1 MKKRNSNI
9 LILSLASVMGLVG
22 AGCALTKDA
31 PKEEKPTSSV
41 IQDEVETADDVGT
54 KIVLRSGETA
64 TSQVQMADAF
74 GYQILN
80 ETSDALSV
88 RIVAVLNGYKDLSS
102 ASVTSK
108 VVTPRDEKN
117 VAKED
122 ETTVKDEQHFDVK
135 EVYSS
140 LKDEANIKW
149 TGDIDA
155 TVYAKKYYIVYTLR
169 NVPVAHA
176 FDTINVTFSATSQEE
191 VHQSFVFNAYGVK
204 GQRTDLAFEKIS
216 EEGNEYYVEKG
227 QGTLS
232 GVITIPEKYY
242 DVTDYYAVEKGLIT
256 SVGDPT
262 GQYASSGAFN
272 NCGSV
277 TEYVL
282 PSSIKTINAYAF
294 ASNSK
299 LKKINI
305 PENVTSIGASA
316 FYDYSSSGN
325 TVSLDNLEYSAK
337 NLVNSNSIYMQAK
350 NVIVST
356 SVESLPEAFFNTNFT
371 VTSLTYKGTE
381 EQWEALKTED
391 NKTNGFFAIDAVC
404 ADTTYSDV
412 TFHYG
417 EGNIKG
423 TTGDQVVS
431 ARNRRTLA
439 NPGSPVLTGQE
450 FKGWFLDEAGTEP
463 YDFSTIV
470 TAPFDLYA
478 VYGAPSA
485 GSSMDNPLV
494 IGSDQAENFTAT
506 LYPGK
511 EYEYI
516 KLSIPTDAP
525 KADWY
530 YLSVDESSCV
540 RDANTSTT
548 TSSYITGEMKVYDAD
563 KTEIT
568 NLTTASI
575 SNTMKAQCTT
585 YTYTNSIRVYGEP
598 GDTFYIQARMSNV
611 ADKHNY
617 GTIAFRFKTLP
628 QDSIDEAV
636 VITKGTE
643 LTVPT
648 IVDTDQK
655 VLCKYV
661 ATETK
666 EVLFNRIN
674 MSTATYGA
682 PYLSF
687 KIVDEENRTTE
698 LLKQNGASNF
708 NVAFDAIEG
717 HTYYIEI
724 SCNYVT
730 SHFEADNWAKI
741 SITDTPE
748 GYSMSNA
755 LPYTIGET
763 VTVEPINLA
772 IGSYEGGAYYT
783 FSVTEEKLFTLTT
796 NAGSSSYKNKVVIYK
811 EDMSTE
817 AFTKTATYASYA
829 INEDITLEA
838 GTYYMSVGYSGVS
851 KSDYGYDNSTKVTAD
866 KWGELTFSLTEVQAG
881 DKSNYP
887 LAIAPILDTDVAL
900 TSTVNG
906 RYYSIKSTADNYLII
921 DVSALPDGA
930 TAAIVDTYN
939 SVQYAT
945 VKGKI
950 TFKTEADSSYI
961 LRISGVDG
969 SGNVRFSRQDSV
981 KNGSSKET
989 AIDFEGTDGI
999 MDLTDYCTSLTQN
1012 SFWISYT
1019 ATETNTYKLFFQSL
1033 LNGDGSGNGADTKI
1047 VSVVNSSGE
1056 ALTAIENKD
1065 DDQFEHPETTGKWS
1079 GYGEYAFTA
1088 GETYLI
1094 EVKIPAIG
1102 GSSTAF
1108 DTLKFGVKEKQVGDS
1123 YDVATDLGT
1132 LSTSMTSLT
1141 AQSST
1146 NGYWSK
1152 ITVNASK
1159 KLTISAPALE
1169 AGTATISFYKEGD
1182 VKNAIASITTG
1193 GDNASFNVFAGTYYV
1208 CVKNDAEA
1216 TAASVSISLTHTAL
1230 DDFEKSNV
1238 GGTGTSSS
1246 DVTVSTIQEGKEWID
1261 ASTDVGSEGAL
1272 KSGCEG
1278 INYGRSVL
1286 TYTFYTDGEFSFD
1299 WAYSGESKYDYLVI
1313 KHNDKELVGQA
1324 QSVGVTPAESIDA
1337 LTWTNQKITVKAGDV
1352 VIISYRKDSGGNK
1365 GLDAAF
1371 LKNITFTKTSA

>member
-22 AGCALTKDA
+22 AGCALAKEA
-31 PKEEKPTSSV
+31 PAEEKPTSSV

-54 KIVLRSGETA
+54 KLVLRSGDGQA

-74 GYQILN
+74 GYQILG
-80 ETSDALSV
+80 ETNDTLSV
-88 RIVAVLNGYKDLSS
+88 RIIAVLNGYKDLSS

-117 VAKED
+117 TAKED
-122 ETTVKDEQHFDVK
+122 ETIVKEEQNFDVK

-155 TVYAKKYYIVYTLR
+155 TVFAKKYYIVYTLR
-169 NVPVAHA
+169 NVPVDHA
-176 FDTINVTFSATSQEE
+176 FDTISVTFSATSQEE
-191 VHQSFVFNAYGVK
+191 VHQSFLFNAYGVK
-204 GQRTDLAFEKIS
+204 GQRTDLAFSKIG

-227 QGTLS
+227 EGTLS

-242 DVTDYYAVEKGLIT
+242 EVTDFYATVKGEVT
-256 SVGDPT
+256 SIGDPT
-262 GQYASSGAFN
+262 GAYASSGAFN

-316 FYDYSSSGN
+316 FYGYSSSGN
-325 TVSLDNLEYSAK
+325 TVDLDTLEYSAK
-337 NLVNSNSIYMQAK
+337 DLVNSNLIYMQAK
-350 NVIVST
+350 NVTVNT
-356 SVESLPEAFFNTNFT
+356 TVESLPETFFNTSFT

-381 EQWEALKTED
+381 EQWEALKTEG

-417 EGNIKG
+417 EGNIG
-423 TTGDQVVS
+423 DVTGDQVVS
-431 ARNRRTLA
+431 ARNRRTLT

-463 YDFSTIV
+463 YDFSTLV

-485 GSSMDNPLV
+485 GVSMDNPLV
-494 IGSDQAENFTAT
+494 IGPDQAENFTAS

-548 TSSYITGEMKVYDAD
+548 TSSYIAGEMKVYDAD

-575 SNTMKAQCTT
+575 SNTMKAQCIT
-585 YTYTNSIRVYGEP
+585 YIYTNSIRVYGEP
-598 GDTFYIQARMSNV
+598 GDTFYVQARMSNV

-628 QDSIDEAV
+628 QDSIDEATA
-636 VITKGTE
+636 ITKGTE

-648 IVDTDQK
+648 VVDTDQK
-655 VLCKYV
+655 VLCKYT

-666 EVLFNRIN
+666 QVLFNRIN
-674 MSTATYGA
+674 MSTATYGT

-698 LLKQNGASNF
+698 LVKQNGTSNF
-708 NVAFDAIEG
+708 NVAFDAVEG

-724 SCNYVT
+724 SSNYVT

-755 LPYTIGET
+755 LSYTIGKT
-763 VTVEPINLA
+763 QTVEPINLT

-811 EDMSTE
+811 EDKSTV
-817 AFTKTATYASYA
+817 ALTATASSNA
-829 INEDITLEA
+829 STINQDVTLEA

-851 KSDYGYDNSTKVTAD
+851 KNDYGYDTSTKVTAD

-881 DKSNYP
+881 DKVKYP
-887 LAIAPILDTDVAL
+887 LAIAPALDTNVEL
-900 TSTVNG
+900 TSTVSG
-906 RYYSIKSTADNYLII
+906 RYYSIQSTADNYLII
-921 DVSALPDGA
+921 DVSALPSGA
-930 TAAIVDTYN
+930 SAAIVNEYN
-939 SVQYAT
+939 NVQYVP
-945 VKGKI
+945 VKGAI
-950 TFKTEADSSYI
+950 TFKTKAGSSYI
-961 LRISGVDG
+961 LRISGADG

-981 KNGSSKET
+981 KNGSSQET

-999 MDLTDYCTSLTQN
+999 MDLTDYVTSQTQD

-1019 ATETNTYKLFFQSL
+1019 AAETNTHKLFFQST
-1033 LNGDGSGNGADTKI
+1033 LNGDGSGNGADTKV
-1047 VSVVNSSGE
+1047 VSVVNSSKE
-1056 ALTAIENKD
+1056 ALTAIVNKD
-1065 DDQFEHPETTGKWS
+1065 DDQLEHPETVGKWS
-1079 GYGEYAFTA
+1079 AYGEYEFTA
-1088 GETYLI
+1088 GETYFI
-1094 EVKIPAIG
+1094 EVKIPSIG
-1102 GSSTAF
+1102 GNYATF
-1108 DTLKFGVKEKQVGDS
+1108 DALKFGIAAKQPGDS
-1123 YDVATDLGT
+1123 YDVATDLGAV
-1132 LSTSMTSLT
+1132 STSSTALT
-1141 AQSST
+1141 AQSSA

-1152 ITVNASK
+1152 ITIDASET
-1159 KLTISAPALE
+1159 LTVSVPALE
-1169 AGTATISFYKEGD
+1169 AGTATVSFYKESD

-1193 GDNASFNVFAGTYYV
+1193 GDAASFNVFAGTYYV

-1216 TAASVSISLTHTAL
+1216 TATSVSITLQHTAL
-1230 DDFEKSNV
+1230 DDFEKTENV
-1238 GGTGTSSS
+1238 GGSGTTSS
-1246 DVTVSTIQEGKEWID
+1246 DITVATVQEGKEWID
-1261 ASTDVGSEGAL
+1261 ASDDLGVEGAL
-1272 KSGCEG
+1272 KSGCKG
-1278 INYGRSVL
+1278 ISQGRSVL
-1286 TYTFYTDGEFSFD
+1286 AYTFYANGEFSFD
-1299 WAYSGESKYDYLVI
+1299 WACSGEKGWDYLVI
-1313 KHNDKELVGQA
+1313 QHNDTALVKKKD
-1324 QSVGVTPAESIDA
+1324 SIEPAATIDA

-1352 VIISYRKDSGGNK
+1352 VTISYRKDSSGDK
-1365 GLDAAF
+1365 GLDTAY
-1371 LKNITFTKTSA
+1371 LKNITFTKASA